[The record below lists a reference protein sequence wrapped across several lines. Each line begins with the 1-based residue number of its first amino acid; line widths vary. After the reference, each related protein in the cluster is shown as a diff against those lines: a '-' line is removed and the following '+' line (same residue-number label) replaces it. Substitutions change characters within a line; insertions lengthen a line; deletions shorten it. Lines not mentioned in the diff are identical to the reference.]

1 MGIRPAKCMREPQ
14 GQLWAR
20 ISRRK
25 PRKSYVKGAPN
36 PKVRQYTHGN
46 DKYYDVEVRLTATAP
61 IHLRDNAIEAARQ
74 AINKYMERQ
83 LMAENYY
90 LQVLKYPH
98 LVIREHSALGVA
110 GADRISKGMKRAFGK
125 PRGRMLRLDIG
136 EAIYLVR
143 CAAKD
148 ISVAKAA
155 LKRGRLKLS
164 GQYSYDVT
172 DISKQTWNTA
182 KGTQG
187 RMSKKTIK
195 AQEEAAKAAAEAAL
209 GAGAAA
215 PAAGATPAAG
225 AKPGAPAA
233 PAAKA
238 APAKK

>member
-1 MGIRPAKCMREPQ
+1 MGIRPAKCIREPQ

-36 PKVRQYTHGN
+36 PKVRQYDHGN

-74 AINKYMERQ
+74 AINKYMERE
-83 LMAENYY
+83 LMAENYF
-90 LQVLKYPH
+90 LKVLKYPH

-110 GADRISKGMKRAFGK
+110 GADRISKGMKKAFGRPK
-125 PRGRMLRLDIG
+125 GRMLRMDPN
-136 EAIYLVR
+136 EAIFLIR

-148 ISVAKAA
+148 ITVAKAA

-164 GQYSYDVT
+164 GQYSYIVT
-172 DISKQTWNTA
+172 DISKEQWNIT
-182 KGTQG
+182 KGTTG

-195 AQEEAAKAAAEAAL
+195 AQQDAAKAAADAA
-209 GAGAAA
+209 AGAAA
-215 PAAGATPAAG
+215 TLATGAASATGTATSTSV
-225 AKPGAPAA
+225 AKD
-233 PAAKA
+233 AKTTQ
-238 APAKK
+238 AKK

>member
-1 MGIRPAKCMREPQ
+1 MGIRPAKCLREPQ

-46 DKYYDVEVRLTATAP
+46 DKYYDVEVRLVATVA

-74 AINKYMERQ
+74 AINKYMERE

-90 LQVLKYPH
+90 FQVLKYPH

-125 PRGRMLRLDIG
+125 PKGRMLRLDVG
-136 EAIYLVR
+136 DSIYMVR

-148 ISVAKAA
+148 IPVAKAA

-164 GQYSYDVT
+164 GQYSYNVV
-172 DISKQTWNTA
+172 DISKQTVNIT

-195 AQEEAAKAAAEAAL
+195 AQEDAAKAAAEAAL

-215 PAAGATPAAG
+215 TPAAAGAAPAAG
-225 AKPGAPAA
+225 AKAAA

-238 APAKK
+238 TGKK